1 MELNYITEFVTL
13 AETKNYLQ
21 AADQLFI
28 AQSALSRH
36 IKILESELGIQ
47 LFNRTTRSVELTEY
61 GKIFLPYAKT
71 IQQVQYDYTTAIN
84 NHTNS
89 VSGTV
94 TIGTLP
100 VTVPYHIPDILAK
113 FSRENKN
120 FNIVLTENDDIEQLR
135 THRADFIFLRET
147 GIKYQDIITLPFDSD
162 NLAAI
167 LPLDHPLAK
176 NKSIQL
182 EQLKGEDFLMLPKTK
197 QLGSLCI
204 NACKTAGFEPQ
215 IRYSG
220 LRADNLLALVRE
232 HIGIGL
238 LTKKPLRFLNLEG
251 ISIVDIEP
259 KITTPISLAYL
270 KNEKL
275 STSAT
280 HFLNCVKSFIASRSN
295 AREKQD

>member
-36 IKILESELGIQ
+36 IKMLESELGVQ
-47 LFNRTTRSVELTEY
+47 LFNRTTRSVELSEY

-71 IQQVQYDYTTAIN
+71 IQQIQYDYTTAIN
-84 NHTNS
+84 NHANN
-89 VSGTV
+89 VSGIVTV
-94 TIGTLP
+94 GTLP
-100 VTVPYHIPDILAK
+100 VTVPYHIPEILAK

-135 THRADFIFLRET
+135 THSADFIFLRET

-167 LPLDHPLAK
+167 LPNDHPLAK

-182 EQLKGEDFLMLPKTK
+182 EQLKDEDFLMLPKTK

-204 NACKTAGFEPQ
+204 KACKKAGFEPQ

-238 LTKKPLRFLNLEG
+238 LTKKPLFSLNLEG

-259 KITTPISLAYL
+259 KIITPISLAYL

-275 STSAT
+275 SNSAS
-280 HFLNCVKSFIASRSN
+280 HFLNCVKSFISSRDIANS
-295 AREKQD
+295 D

>member
-1 MELNYITEFVTL
+1 MELSYITEFVTL

-36 IKILESELGIQ
+36 IKMLESELGIQ
-47 LFNRTTRSVELTEY
+47 LFNRTTRSVELSEY

-84 NHTNS
+84 NHTNN

-120 FNIVLTENDDIEQLR
+120 FNIILTENDDIEQLR
-135 THRADFIFLRET
+135 TQRADFIFLRET

-167 LPLDHPLAK
+167 LPFDHPLAK

-182 EQLKGEDFLMLPKTK
+182 EQLKNENFLMLPKTK

-204 NACKTAGFEPQ
+204 NACKKAGFEPQ

-232 HIGIGL
+232 NIGIGL
-238 LTKKPLRFLNLEG
+238 LTKKPLSFLNLES

-270 KNEKL
+270 KNKKL
-275 STSAT
+275 STSAA
-280 HFLNCVKSFIASRSN
+280 HFLNCVKSFIASRNN
-295 AREKQD
+295 ASED